1 MTKIVPFTKYRNGV
15 YYLLKRAKRFHSTT
29 CSVINFDI
37 TELME
42 ARRILKSSGNGV
54 SIHSC
59 LVKATSLVLERY
71 PRLNHH
77 LFHGLFGKYEVDFEE
92 ISCNLIMLRRE
103 SGEQVLIPVVIERSN
118 ELSISEID
126 KIIRYH
132 LTTPLSELPEIAA
145 FLKVR
150 WMPDLAMKWISYKL
164 RSDHRFY
171 RRYFGTYGYSPLIA
185 ENDLEVKEDQL
196 GFATSIVANV
206 CTAFHP
212 CAVGDTPIF
221 VEGKVVPRKTLT
233 MTVSGDHYLIDAHE
247 GMMAMRYMRKLIGNP
262 VLLGLPD
269 SIASPTQNN

>member
-1 MTKIVPFTKYRNGV
+1 MAKIVPFTKYRNGV
-15 YYLLKRAKRFHSTT
+15 YYLLKRAKRFHCTT
-29 CSVINFDI
+29 CSVINLDI
-37 TELME
+37 TELMK
-42 ARRILKSSGNGV
+42 ARRQLKSSGNGV

-59 LVKATSLVLERY
+59 LVKATSMVLERY

-103 SGEQVLIPVVIERSN
+103 RGEQILIPVVIERSN

-126 KIIRYH
+126 KVIRYH
-132 LTTPLSELPEIAA
+132 LTTPLSELPEIAS

-150 WMPDLAMKWISYKL
+150 WMPDIAMKLISYKL
-164 RSDHRFY
+164 RSDHKFY

-221 VEGKVVPRKTLT
+221 VDGKVVPRKTLT

-247 GMMAMRYMRKLIGNP
+247 GMMAMRYMRKLLDNP
-262 VLLGLPD
+262 VLLGLPN
-269 SIASPTQNN
+269 SNASSKQNN